1 MMKLRILVLCAW
13 VFSICLPLGFVTAQT
28 FTGIGGT
35 IKDDGSLNLYPL
47 KVSGLALTTNE
58 QFGLEKICVNIQH
71 TWDSDVSIYLV
82 APDGAVAELNRRNGD
97 GGDNF
102 TDCCF
107 SPTAEVSINDGEPP
121 FTGTYRPEVSFG
133 GINNGQNPN
142 GVWQLAI
149 LDIHPEEEGGRVIN
163 WKLTFGK
170 NPAMPYFLAESK
182 LPIVMIKSQGEVVR
196 DEPKSKV
203 KMGIIDNGSDN
214 LNHPTDP
221 WNAFDGYAGMEYRG
235 RSSQRHS
242 KVSFGI
248 ETRDSVGQKPKAQKL
263 LDLPKES
270 EFVLT
275 ANYSDKSLMRNVLAF
290 DIARKMGHYVPRMR
304 FVDLIIDGEYRG
316 VYLLGE
322 KIKRGK
328 NRVDISKLDK
338 DDNAGDSLTGG
349 YIIKTDWKQGAN
361 NDGWE
366 SKFYPL
372 RSDELQYWLFHY
384 PEADDITDPQRAY
397 IHAFVDSFEVA
408 CDQGLTDEMRGY
420 RHFIDVP
427 SFIDVMI
434 VAELAKNVDA
444 YWLSSYYYKDRNSK
458 GGKLK
463 AGPIW
468 DYDLGFGN
476 FEYHYGYSPSGWHWE
491 EYGTT
496 SDHIPAW
503 WAFLARDPSFQ
514 DEMKCRWLELRKGI
528 LSQEK
533 LFAVIDSA
541 AATIDASQEE
551 NFQVWQI
558 LGEYVWPNAKPYEP
572 DFAGEVRRIKYWLV
586 TRMAWMDAF
595 MPGTCR

>member
-1 MMKLRILVLCAW
+1 MMKIRSLNPFLLVL
-13 VFSICLPLGFVTAQT
+13 ITACTFFHGRSQT
-28 FTGIGGT
+28 FTGVGGQL
-35 IKDDGSLNLYPL
+35 KDDGTLNIFPL
-47 KVSGLALTTNE
+47 KIAGLPTALD
-58 QFGLEKICVNIQH
+58 QKFGLEKICVNIQH
-71 TWDSDVSIYLV
+71 TWDADVSIYLI

-97 GGDNF
+97 GGNNF

-107 SPTAEVSINDGEPP
+107 SQDAEVSINEGEAP
-121 FTGTYRPEVSFG
+121 FTGTYRPEIAFG
-133 GINNGQNPN
+133 GLNNGQNPN
-142 GVWQLAI
+142 GTWKLAI
-149 LDIHPEEEGGRVIN
+149 LDIEPEEETGKVLN
-163 WKLTFGK
+163 WKLVFGK
-170 NPAMPYFLAESK
+170 NPAKPYFLAESS
-182 LPIVMIKSQGEVVR
+182 LPIVVIKSQGEVVR

-203 KMGIIDNGSDN
+203 RIGIIDNGTGN
-214 LNHPTDP
+214 LNHPQDP
-221 WNAFDGYAGMEYRG
+221 WNGFDGFAGMEYRG

-242 KVSFGI
+242 KMSFAI
-248 ETRDSVGQKPKAQKL
+248 ETRDSLGEKPKSAKL

-275 ANYSDKSLMRNVLAF
+275 ANFSDKSLLRNFLAY
-290 DIARKMGHYVPRMR
+290 DIFGKMGHYSPRVR
-304 FVDLIIDGEYRG
+304 FVDLVMDGEYRG
-316 VYLLGE
+316 IYLLGE
-322 KIKRGK
+322 KIKRGNK
-328 NRVDISKLDK
+328 RVDIAKLDK

-366 SKFYPL
+366 SQFYPM

-384 PEADDITDPQRAY
+384 PESDDITDPQRAY
-397 IHAFVDSFEVA
+397 IHAYVDSFELA
-408 CDQGLTDEMRGY
+408 CNKGLTDEKGGY
-420 RHFIDVP
+420 PHFIDVP

-444 YWLSSYYYKDRNSK
+444 FWLSSYYYKDRSSK
-458 GGKLK
+458 GGKLH

-476 FEYHYGYSPSGWHWE
+476 FEHHYGYSPSGWHWE

-496 SDHIPAW
+496 SDKTPFW
-503 WAFLARDPSFQ
+503 WDFLARDPAFQ
-514 DEMKCRWLELRKGI
+514 NQMKCRWLELRKGI
-528 LSQEK
+528 LSQER

-541 AATIDASQEE
+541 AASINDSQQE

-572 DFAGEVRRIKYWLV
+572 DYEGEVRRIKYWLV

-595 MPGTCR
+595 MPGTCK